1 LYISVYVFILLYLFF
16 FFQAEDG
23 IRDRNVTGV
32 QTCAL
37 PILDTVQVFLE
48 QMSHLYSGVE
58 SEVNFRSDYS
68 LSPFCLLKYFCP
80 SLLSFINFP
89 SYSRTCPVPCTINL
103 VEVKA

>member
-1 LYISVYVFILLYLFF
+1 MPEESQCSLRKV
-16 FFQAEDG
+16 
-23 IRDRNVTGV
+23 
-32 QTCAL
+32 
-37 PILDTVQVFLE
+37 DTVQVFLE

-58 SEVNFRSDYS
+58 SEVYFRSDYS

-103 VEVKA
+103 VEVKACKPIGPLACSFCVLIPISAP